1 MQIHRIISQIIEIRL
16 RACSA
21 QLNRRRALTCQ
32 LHSTQNLINIT
43 ANQSINN
50 RHDFDDVAST
60 QFAKTR
66 RDKKNEAIFSPHTRL
81 RLQKRRRQPRNVFIW
96 GRILFIFKA
105 IPWSNPIPTTSS
117 HRCCLRL
124 SILISLQPCFDKR
137 KTARKS
143 VTNTNHALVW
153 ICERNRR
160 CLMTNPTWQVA
171 SDVKV
176 IRKAR

>member
-1 MQIHRIISQIIEIRL
+1 MQIHRIISQLIGIRL
-16 RACSA
+16 RTWSA

-50 RHDFDDVAST
+50 RHDSDDVAST
-60 QFAKTR
+60 QFAKTLEIR
-66 RDKKNEAIFSPHTRL
+66 KNGAIFSPHTRV
-81 RLQKRRRQPRNVFIW
+81 RLQRRRRRQPRNVFIW
-96 GRILFIFKA
+96 GRVLFIFKA
-105 IPWSNPIPTTSS
+105 IPWSNPIPKTSS

-124 SILISLQPCFDKR
+124 SILISLQPCFGKK
-137 KTARKS
+137 KTTRKS
-143 VTNTNHALVW
+143 DTNTNHALVW

-176 IRKAR
+176 IR